1 MNITTE
7 HILFSLNHEIRLSD
21 LESYIPLFKLYET
34 YNNIDTSIF
43 ENDISNE
50 NLLKLVFNYIYE
62 SGDSQKGILLC
73 KLKQKRKI
81 KM

>member
-34 YNNIDTSIF
+34 YNNIDTSIA
-43 ENDISNE
+43 NDISNE

-73 KLKQKRKI
+73 KLKQREKI